1 LIVMRKIISCHST
14 IPVYLLLQAREFE
27 EKHALQQNP
36 LSSYFFFT
44 TQQQQQQ
51 HLSVTRANQSG
62 HIFARPRNNGK
73 TLLR

>member
-1 LIVMRKIISCHST
+1 MRKIISCHST

-51 HLSVTRANQSG
+51 QQQHLSVTRANQSG
-62 HIFARPRNNGK
+62 HIFARPCNNGK